1 LKKLALLSFLIFCGL
16 ISYAQFENPRGTN
29 PVRTSPRPNQSN
41 NPGSGDIDSLRK
53 DIDSKKDSVIY
64 NATYIKYT
72 KEEFL
77 RDSTKLLP
85 LDTSAVDFQR
95 YRILDQPEHP
105 SINLGLNGLAYRDML
120 FEPAKTIGFDAGYHY
135 YDRYLIKPKD
145 VKYYRA
151 RSPYTNLFYMTP
163 AFGRLTE
170 QMFLAEHSQNIKPNW
185 NIGASYAKKGSRAYY
200 GAPGQRADAL
210 VANHLNAAIWTWYE
224 SKNQRYN
231 LLANGTFN
239 TLKGLD
245 NGSILNDSIF
255 RVATNVAPEFEQ
267 SRLSTA
273 KHDWRNNTLY
283 IKQFYNIGK
292 QKLVDSASAVLPT
305 QRVSYSLS
313 YQTQKFTFKN
323 DGFDQTGLLKNYFQD
338 STKTSDSTAISHLQN
353 EFNYN
358 FYLRGKSVSFLRNE
372 LKVNVGIRHDY
383 YHFNQLTTD
392 LKFQNV
398 SLLGTADY
406 GFSDKASLNIN
417 LTQIIQGR
425 NFGDFL
431 YQAQSEIKL
440 GNKIGSV
447 ILEAYSQN
455 QSPAL
460 IYEMQISNHYRWD
473 LNFQK
478 TKTQNLAFSYVIP
491 KYNFKVKAE
500 YFLRSNH
507 LYFDADISGDA
518 IPAQFGTNINLFKF
532 TLKKNF
538 KFRKFSFDNF
548 IVYQKTDFENILRT
562 PEIYSFHSFYFTNI
576 FFKVLKASFGFDVTY
591 FGKYTAPSYA
601 VGIGQFYNKENVKF
615 DAAPIVDVWAR
626 TNWKRANLFLRYD
639 YANKGLFNSGYYT
652 VNQYPMP
659 YSLAK
664 FGVSWRFYD

>member
-1 LKKLALLSFLIFCGL
+1 MCCGATTF
-16 ISYAQFENPRGTN
+16 AQFGDKRG
-29 PVRTSPRPNQSN
+29 N
-41 NPGSGDIDSLRK
+41 NPPSTPQSQNQKENSGTEDLDSLRK
-53 DIDSKKDSVIY
+53 NLDAKKDSVIY
-64 NATYIKYT
+64 NATFIKYT

-77 RDSTKLLP
+77 RDSTRLFQ
-85 LDTSAVDFQR
+85 LDTSTVGFHR
-95 YRILDQPEHP
+95 YRILDQPENP
-105 SINLGLNGLAYRDML
+105 TMNLGLNGLSYRDML
-120 FEPAKTIGFDAGYHY
+120 FDPAKTIGFDAGFHY
-135 YDRYLIKPKD
+135 YDRYLINPED

-151 RSPYTNLFYMTP
+151 RTPYTNLFYMTP

-185 NIGASYAKKGSRAYY
+185 NVGASYAKKGSRAYY
-200 GAPGQRADAL
+200 GAPGQRGDIL
-210 VANHLNAAIWTWYE
+210 IANHLNAAIWTWYE
-224 SKNQRYN
+224 SKNKRYN

-255 RVATNVAPEFEQ
+255 RVQTNVAPEFEQ
-267 SRLSTA
+267 SRLSNA
-273 KHDWRNNTLY
+273 KHVWRNNTIY

-292 QKLVDSASAVLPT
+292 QKTIDSTSAVLPT
-305 QRVSYSLS
+305 QRISYSLS

-323 DGFDQTGLLKNYFQD
+323 DGFDNSGLLKNYFIFTD
-338 STKTSDSTAISHLQN
+338 SSKTSDSTAINHLQN

-383 YHFNQLTTD
+383 YHVNQYTTD

-406 GFSDKASLNIN
+406 SFSDKATLNIN
-417 LTQIIQGR
+417 LTQIVQGR

-440 GNKIGSV
+440 GNKIGRV
-447 ILEAYSQN
+447 ILEGYSQN

-460 IYEMQISNHYRWD
+460 IYERQISNHYQWN

-478 TKTQNLAFSYVIP
+478 TKTQNLAFSYLIP

-507 LYFDADISGDA
+507 LYFDADATGDA
-518 IPAQFGTNINLFKF
+518 KPAQFTTNINLFKF

-562 PEIYSFHSFYFTNI
+562 PEIYSFHSFYFTNT
-576 FFKVLKASFGFDVTY
+576 FFKVLKASFGFDITY

-601 VGIGQFYNKENVKF
+601 VAIGQFYNQENVRF
-615 DAAPIVDVWAR
+615 DTAPIVDLWAR
-626 TNWKRANLFLRYD
+626 TNWKRANLFLKYD
-639 YANKGLFNSGYYT
+639 YANKGLFNTGYYT

-664 FGVSWRFYD
+664 FGVSWKFYD

>member
-1 LKKLALLSFLIFCGL
+1 MFYGVVSF
-16 ISYAQFENPRGTN
+16 AQFEQSRSTRPLNVPQTQNKQENSGTE
-29 PVRTSPRPNQSN
+29 
-41 NPGSGDIDSLRK
+41 DLDSLRK
-53 DIDSKKDSVIY
+53 NLDAKKDSVVY
-64 NATYIKYT
+64 NATYIKFT

-77 RDSTKLLP
+77 RDSTRLFP
-85 LDTSAVDFQR
+85 LDTTTNGFHR
-95 YRILDQPEHP
+95 YRVLDQPENP

-120 FEPAKTIGFDAGYHY
+120 FNPEKTIGFDAGYHY
-135 YDRYLIKPKD
+135 YDRYLIKPED

-151 RSPYTNLFYMTP
+151 RTQYTNLFYMTP

-185 NIGASYAKKGSRAYY
+185 NIGASYATKGSRAFY
-200 GAPGQRADAL
+200 GAPGQQADVL
-210 VANHLNAAIWTWYE
+210 VASHLNAAIWTWFE
-224 SKNQRYN
+224 SKNKRYN

-255 RVATNVAPEFEQ
+255 TVPTNISPEFEQ
-267 SRLSTA
+267 SRLRNA
-273 KHDWRNNTLY
+273 KHDWRNNTIY

-292 QKLVDSASAVLPT
+292 QKQIDSASAVLPT
-305 QRVSYSLS
+305 QRISYTLS

-323 DGFDQTGLLKNYFQD
+323 EGFDATGLLKNYYIFTD
-338 STKTSDSTAISHLQN
+338 SSRTADSTAINHLQN

-358 FYLRGKSVSFLRNE
+358 FYLRGKSVSFLKNE
-372 LKVNVGIRHDY
+372 LKANVGIRHDY
-383 YHFNQLTTD
+383 YHFNQFTTD

-406 GFSDKASLNIN
+406 SFNDKASLNIN

-440 GNKIGSV
+440 GNKIGRIV
-447 ILEAYSQN
+447 LEAYSQN
-455 QSPAL
+455 QSPAI
-460 IYEMQISNHYRWD
+460 IYERQISNHYQWN

-478 TKTQNLAFSYVIP
+478 TKTQNVAFSYLIP
-491 KYNFKVKAE
+491 KSNFKVKAE
-500 YFLRSNH
+500 YLLRSNH
-507 LYFDADISGDA
+507 LYFNADANGDA
-518 IPAQFGTNINLFKF
+518 IPAQFGANINLFKF

-538 KFRKFSFDNF
+538 KFKKFNFDNF
-548 IVYQKTDFENILRT
+548 VVYQKTDFENILRT
-562 PEIYSFHSFYFTNI
+562 PEIYTFHSFYFTNT

-591 FGKYTAPSYA
+591 FGSYTAPSYA
-601 VGIGQFYNKENVKF
+601 VAIGQFYNQENVRF
-615 DAAPIVDVWAR
+615 DTAPIVDLWAR
-626 TNWKRANLFLRYD
+626 TNWKRANLFLKYD
-639 YANKGLFNSGYYT
+639 YANKGLFNNGYYT

-659 YSLAK
+659 FSLAK
-664 FGVSWRFYD
+664 FGVSWKFYD

>member
-1 LKKLALLSFLIFCGL
+1 MFCGV
-16 ISYAQFENPRGTN
+16 ITYAQFGDKRNNLPVGSPQPQNQKENSGTE
-29 PVRTSPRPNQSN
+29 
-41 NPGSGDIDSLRK
+41 DLDSLRK
-53 DIDSKKDSVIY
+53 NLDAKKDSVIY
-64 NATYIKYT
+64 NATFIKYT
-72 KEEFL
+72 KEEFI
-77 RDSTKLLP
+77 RDSTRLLQ
-85 LDTSAVDFQR
+85 LDTSVVGFHR
-95 YRILDQPEHP
+95 YRILDQPENP
-105 SINLGLNGLAYRDML
+105 SMNLGLNGLSYRDML
-120 FEPAKTIGFDAGYHY
+120 FDPAKTIGFDAGNHY
-135 YDRYLIKPKD
+135 YDRYLIKPED

-151 RSPYTNLFYMTP
+151 RTPYTNLFYMTP

-185 NIGASYAKKGSRAYY
+185 NVGASYAKKGSRAYY
-200 GAPGQRADAL
+200 GAPGLQGDVL

-224 SKNQRYN
+224 SKNKRYN

-255 RVATNVAPEFEQ
+255 RVPTNVAPEFEQ
-267 SRLSTA
+267 SRLSNA
-273 KHDWRNNTLY
+273 KHDWRNNTIY

-292 QKLVDSASAVLPT
+292 QKSIDSTSSVLPT
-305 QRVSYSLS
+305 QRISYSLS
-313 YQTQKFTFKN
+313 YQTQRFTFKN
-323 DGFDQTGLLKNYFQD
+323 DGLDNSGLLKNYFIFTD
-338 STKTSDSTAISHLQN
+338 SSKTSDSTAINHLQN

-383 YHFNQLTTD
+383 YHFNQHTTN

-406 GFSDKASLNIN
+406 SFSDKASLNVN

-440 GNKIGSV
+440 GNKIGGV
-447 ILEAYSQN
+447 ILEGYSQN

-460 IYEMQISNHYRWD
+460 IYERQISNHYQWN

-478 TKTQNLAFSYVIP
+478 TKTQNLAFSYIIP

-507 LYFDADISGDA
+507 LYFDADTSGDA
-518 IPAQFGTNINLFKF
+518 KPAQFTTNINLFKF

-538 KFRKFSFDNF
+538 KFGKFSFDNF

-562 PEIYSFHSFYFTNI
+562 PEIYSFHSIYFTNT
-576 FFKVLKASFGFDVTY
+576 FFKVLKASFGFDITY

-601 VGIGQFYNKENVKF
+601 VAIGQFYNQENVRF
-615 DAAPIVDVWAR
+615 DTAPIVDLWAR
-626 TNWKRANLFLRYD
+626 TNWKRANLFLKYD
-639 YANKGLFNSGYYT
+639 YANKGLFNNGYYT

-659 YSLAK
+659 FSLAK
-664 FGVSWRFYD
+664 FGVSWKFYD